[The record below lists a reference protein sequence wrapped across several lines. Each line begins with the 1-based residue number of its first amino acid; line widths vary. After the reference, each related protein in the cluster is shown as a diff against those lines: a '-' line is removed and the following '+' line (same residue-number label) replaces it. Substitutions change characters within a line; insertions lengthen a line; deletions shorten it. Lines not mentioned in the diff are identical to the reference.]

1 MGIPYFLMLL
11 STPVSLS
18 VPNTRK
24 WIWTFGCA
32 DWRVLR
38 TPVLPVLPVN
48 GVTEMILTLSGL
60 TPV

>member
-1 MGIPYFLMLL
+1 MGIPYFLILL
-11 STPVSLS
+11 STPVSPS

-38 TPVLPVLPVN
+38 TPVLPLN